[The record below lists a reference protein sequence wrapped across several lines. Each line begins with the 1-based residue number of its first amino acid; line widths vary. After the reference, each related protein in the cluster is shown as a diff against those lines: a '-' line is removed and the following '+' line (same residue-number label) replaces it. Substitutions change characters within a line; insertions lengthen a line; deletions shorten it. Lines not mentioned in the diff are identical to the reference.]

1 MTHML
6 IQTDGRSLAA
16 VQASLQGLLRDVDA
30 RLFAV
35 DRRRA
40 VLSDHLLA
48 ALDARYHAPAEG
60 WLASLGIASAQLL
73 SDDDA
78 LGLLTARDR
87 ELAPE
92 LGARVV
98 PRICG
103 LDWHLCCVRA
113 KEAWLLLGGP
123 DAIAWGETRI
133 AQIDTGYVP
142 HAALGFGS
150 ATGTWIDVDHAT
162 TDLPD
167 GFGNHPFLPPEPG
180 KGIDPLTG
188 MSAGHGTRIGATIS
202 GFAPKASGGAFYG
215 VAPRVPHLPLRI
227 TDSVVINF
235 AQREF
240 ARALDAAVAWGA
252 GAVNCSLS
260 TFLALHIPEMKRAIN
275 DAYDAGVIL
284 ICAAGNYGSVV
295 RAPARWP
302 RTVAVGG
309 VTTDDRPWSGS
320 CYGPEVDFSAPAADL
335 RRAEPETGGYRNL
348 GKGTSYATAMATG
361 AAALWLTHRRA
372 ELQATYGGER
382 WKIPEAFRLL
392 ARQTARRPDRWQ
404 PGSHGD
410 GILNIEAL
418 LKVPLPTA
426 LVRAPRA

>member
-1 MTHML
+1 MTSML

-16 VQASLQGLLRDVDA
+16 VQAALQRLLQDVDA

-35 DRRRA
+35 DTRRA
-40 VLSDHLLA
+40 ILPEHLVG

-60 WLASLGIASAQLL
+60 WLASLGIATTQAL
-73 SDDDA
+73 SDDEA
-78 LGLLTARDR
+78 LALMAMRDR
-87 ELAPE
+87 SRTPV
-92 LGARVV
+92 LGARLV
-98 PRICG
+98 PRVAG
-103 LDWHLCCVRA
+103 LDWHLDCVRVND
-113 KEAWLLLGGP
+113 AWQLLGGP
-123 DAIAWGETRI
+123 AGIAWGDTRV

-150 ATGTWIDVDHAT
+150 GTGTWIDVDHAI
-162 TDLPD
+162 TDVPD
-167 GFGNHPFLPPEPG
+167 GLGVLPLLLPEPG
-180 KGIDPLTG
+180 KGVDPLHG
-188 MSAGHGTRIGATIS
+188 LSAGHGTRIGATIS
-202 GFAPKASGGAFYG
+202 GFAPTAAGGAFYG
-215 VAPRVPHLPLRI
+215 TAPRVPHLPVRI
-227 TDSVVINF
+227 TDSVIINF

-240 ARALDAAVAWGA
+240 ARGLDAAVAWGA
-252 GAVNCSLS
+252 GVVNCSLS

-309 VTTDDRPWSGS
+309 VTAEDRPWAGS
-320 CYGPEVDFSAPAADL
+320 CFGPEVDFSAPAADL
-335 RRAEPETGGYRNL
+335 RRAEPETGGYR
-348 GKGTSYATAMATG
+348 GQGQGTSYATALATG

-372 ELQATYGGER
+372 ELRATYGADR

-392 ARQTARRPDRWQ
+392 ARQTARRPDGWQ

-410 GILNIEAL
+410 GILDIGAL
-418 LKVPLPTA
+418 LRAPLPTA
-426 LVRAPRA
+426 LVRAPQA